1 MANIIPLYI
10 KHHDLSIRFIEAQAI
25 RKFIYNG
32 NAFKMYENHED
43 IEKGWAH
50 WAEAYSSKAS
60 QNQRALMKDLNSG
73 VYQEI
78 DSFYDSLKEL
88 LKPKPRGKALKDKK
102 KRTSQKAFQKESLGD
117 AFIDNNQLISEAK
130 KASLDLADAN
140 ADQPT
145 IILRAKVL
153 AELYSHDAPL
163 TDEQL
168 QTLIDLMNNQID
180 KHLKLDRIEAKIL
193 DQNNKNLYFMYGKIK
208 RKVTV
213 SETIELGLTSAS
225 KLCGCSRTDVKPIL
239 KELEKLGFIK
249 CIQKGKQG
257 STLGRSSIY
266 RREH

>member
-1 MANIIPLYI
+1 
-10 KHHDLSIRFIEAQAI
+10 
-25 RKFIYNG
+25 
-32 NAFKMYENHED
+32 MYENHED

-78 DSFYDSLKEL
+78 NSFYANLKEL

-117 AFIDNNQLISEAK
+117 AFIDNNQLISAAK

-168 QTLIDLMNNQID
+168 QTLIDLINNQID

-208 RKVTV
+208 RKTAVGD
-213 SETIELGLTSAS
+213 TIELGMKSAVE
-225 KLCGCSRTDVKPIL
+225 LCKCSRSDVKPIL
-239 KELEKLGFIK
+239 NKLEKLGFIY

-257 STLGRSSIY
+257 RHTGRASLY
-266 RREH
+266 RRIA

>member
-1 MANIIPLYI
+1 
-10 KHHDLSIRFIEAQAI
+10 
-25 RKFIYNG
+25 
-32 NAFKMYENHED
+32 
-43 IEKGWAH
+43 
-50 WAEAYSSKAS
+50 
-60 QNQRALMKDLNSG
+60 MKDLNSG
-73 VYQEI
+73 VYQDI
-78 DSFYDSLKEL
+78 DSFYASLKEL

-130 KASLDLADAN
+130 KASLYLADAN

-168 QTLIDLMNNQID
+168 QTLIDLINNQID

-208 RKVTV
+208 RTINAG
-213 SETIELGLTSAS
+213 ETIELGLASAS
-225 KLCGCSRTDVKPIL
+225 KLCGCSRTDVKPTL

>member
-1 MANIIPLYI
+1 MTNIIPVYI
-10 KHHDLSIRFIEAQAI
+10 KHHDPSIRYIEAQAI
-25 RKFIYNG
+25 KKFIYNG

-43 IEKGWAH
+43 IARGWSY
-50 WAEAYSSKAS
+50 WADAYNGKAS

-78 DSFYDSLKEL
+78 DSFYVSLKEL

-117 AFIDNNQLISEAK
+117 AFIDNNQLISAAK

-168 QTLIDLMNNQID
+168 QTLIDLINNQID
-180 KHLKLDRIEAKIL
+180 KHLKLDRIEVKIL

-225 KLCGCSRTDVKPIL
+225 KLCGCSRTDVKPTL

-257 STLGRSSIY
+257 STSGRSSLY

>member
-1 MANIIPLYI
+1 MTIIKPLYI
-10 KHHDLSIRFIEAQAI
+10 KHHDQSIRFIEAQAI
-25 RKFIYNG
+25 KKFIYNG
-32 NAFKMYENHED
+32 NAFNMYENHED
-43 IEKGWAH
+43 IEKGWPH
-50 WAEAYSSKAS
+50 WADAYNGKAS

-73 VYQEI
+73 VYQDI
-78 DSFYDSLKEL
+78 DSFYASLKEL

-117 AFIDNNQLISEAK
+117 AFIDNNQLIYEAK
-130 KASLDLADAN
+130 KASINLADAN

-168 QTLIDLMNNQID
+168 QTLIDLINNQID
-180 KHLKLDRIEAKIL
+180 KHLKLDRIEAQIL

-208 RKVTV
+208 RTITV
-213 SETIELGLTSAS
+213 GETIELGLTSAS
-225 KLCGCSRTDVKPIL
+225 KLCGCSRTDVKPTL
-239 KELEKLGFIK
+239 KELQKLGFIK
-249 CIQKGKQG
+249 CIQKGNRG
-257 STLGRSSIY
+257 STSGRSSIY